1 MKSMTKQ
8 KEETRKMIFELDL
21 DRDDRFRKAIYDS
34 KGLRKGAIKE
44 ALEEAIDDW
53 IKKQKMR

>member
-1 MKSMTKQ
+1 MIKQ
-8 KEETRKMIFELDL
+8 KDETKKMIFELDL
-21 DRDDRFRKAIYDS
+21 ERDERFRKAIYDS

>member
-1 MKSMTKQ
+1 MTKT
-8 KEETRKMIFELDL
+8 KEEPQSKKMIFELDL
-21 DRDDRFRKAIYDS
+21 ERDDRFRKAIYDS